1 MAMGGPK
8 SGGDDL
14 DEEGIF
20 AEINITPLTD
30 IFLVLLIIFMVTS
43 SVIARDEMRRGG
55 VKVTL
60 PKGASTEVSPTQKD
74 LTVAI
79 TTDGR
84 ILLDG
89 AEVAVDTLREKFL
102 AAVARD
108 PDTQVLVQAD
118 ESAHH
123 GRVVAVMELAKSS
136 GLRRLAIATR
146 RAK

>member
-8 SGGDDL
+8 TGGDDL

-43 SVIARDEMRRGG
+43 SVIARDEARRGG
-55 VKVTL
+55 VRVTL
-60 PKGASTEVSPTQKD
+60 PKGASTEVSPSQKD

-79 TTDGR
+79 TSDGK
-84 ILLDG
+84 IMLDG
-89 AEVAVDTLREKFL
+89 AEVGVDTLRQKF
-102 AAVARD
+102 AEAVARD
-108 PDTQVLVQAD
+108 PETQVLVQAD
-118 ESAHH
+118 EAAHH
-123 GRVVAVMELAKSS
+123 GRVVAVMELAKST

-146 RAK
+146 RSK